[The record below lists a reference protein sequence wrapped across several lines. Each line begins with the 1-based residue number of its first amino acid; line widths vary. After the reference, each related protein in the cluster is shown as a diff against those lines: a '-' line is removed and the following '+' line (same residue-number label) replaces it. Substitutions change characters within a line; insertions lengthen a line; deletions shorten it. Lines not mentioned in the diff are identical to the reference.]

1 MNTNNLNRTTSISKV
16 FKEKQTFTKK
26 TAESSKADKLPV
38 MQADDF
44 EAFSKDLQ
52 ELPILIDLNSSTE
65 SVSSASICS
74 SNSSNTS
81 SSYSNTSQPYQFY
94 FGEISSQE
102 VAETEIVLPELEEIS
117 NSTLP
122 DFTLYPDA

>member
-16 FKEKQTFTKK
+16 FKGKRIIPFVIIGATYFIYLEKQNIFTKK
-26 TAESSKADKLPV
+26 TAESSKTDKLPA

-44 EAFSKDLQ
+44 EAFSKNLE

-65 SVSSASICS
+65 SASSASTCS
-74 SNSSNTS
+74 SSSTNAS

-94 FGEISSQE
+94 FGEIR
-102 VAETEIVLPELEEIS
+102 
-117 NSTLP
+117 
-122 DFTLYPDA
+122 